1 MNTNPKLHL
10 AKYLK
15 MYANYT
21 KSEVKNLIKEG
32 RVLVNQEPQP
42 LSYIIRD
49 ADIVLVDNKLI
60 TKVPLVYY
68 LYHKPVGVVCTNNME
83 IKDNIISK
91 VHLAY
96 RVFCVGRLDKD
107 SSGLVIL
114 TNDGFF
120 AQRLMHAGEHIEKEY
135 LVTVEKEITE
145 ELLDSF
151 RSPIV
156 IRGKKTSPAKVK
168 KLDDKT
174 LQIILTD
181 GKYRQIRR
189 LVVRGKNRV
198 KTLKRVRI
206 AHYQL
211 NGLKENEIVEFEE
224 ENQILI

>member
-1 MNTNPKLHL
+1 
-10 AKYLK
+10 
-15 MYANYT
+15 
-21 KSEVKNLIKEG
+21 
-32 RVLVNQEPQP
+32 
-42 LSYIIRD
+42 
-49 ADIVLVDNKLI
+49 
-60 TKVPLVYY
+60 
-68 LYHKPVGVVCTNNME
+68 
-83 IKDNIISK
+83 
-91 VHLAY
+91 
-96 RVFCVGRLDKD
+96 
-107 SSGLVIL
+107 
-114 TNDGFF
+114 
-120 AQRLMHAGEHIEKEY
+120 MHAGEHIEKEY